1 MPGFGRRERYVMAE
15 QRYWLFKSEPNAYS
29 YADLLGEEE
38 QTAEWDGVRNYQV
51 RNMMRDEIK
60 VGDRVLF
67 YHSSAKPTAVVGTA
81 RVVREAYPDYTAWE
95 KDSDHPDPKS
105 TPDNPI
111 WLMVD
116 IQAEQEFARP
126 VTLQEIKAN
135 PKLQDMLLVQRGVR
149 LSIQPVSKEAWAEI
163 VALGMGK

>member
-1 MPGFGRRERYVMAE
+1 MAE
-15 QRYWLFKSEPNAYS
+15 QRYWLFKSEPNSYS

-60 VGDRVLF
+60 VGDGVLF
-67 YHSSAKPTAVVGTA
+67 YHSSAKPTAVMGTA
-81 RVVREAYPDYTAWE
+81 RVVREAYPDYTAWG

-105 TPDNPI
+105 TPENPI

-135 PKLQDMLLVQRGVR
+135 PKLQDMMLVQRGVR

-163 VALGMGK
+163 LALGMGK

>member
-1 MPGFGRRERYVMAE
+1 MAE
-15 QRYWLFKSEPNAYS
+15 QRYWLFKSEPGAYS
-29 YADLLGEEE
+29 YADLLGEDN

-51 RNMMRDEIK
+51 RNMMRDEIRA
-60 VGDRVLF
+60 GDGVLF

-81 RVVREAYPDYTAWE
+81 RVVREAYPDYYAWDTAH
-95 KDSDHPDPKS
+95 KYYDPKS
-105 TPDNPI
+105 DPANPT

-135 PKLQDMLLVQRGVR
+135 PKLQDMLLVKRGVR
-149 LSIQPVSKEAWAEI
+149 LSIQPVSPAAWAEI
-163 VALGMGK
+163 VALGMGG

>member
-1 MPGFGRRERYVMAE
+1 MAE
-15 QRYWLFKSEPNAYS
+15 QRYWLFKSEPGAYS
-29 YADLLGEEE
+29 YADLRGEDN

-51 RNMMRDEIK
+51 RNMMRDEIQA
-60 VGDRVLF
+60 GDGVLF

-81 RVVREAYPDYTAWE
+81 RVVREAYPDYYAWDTTH
-95 KDSDHPDPKS
+95 KYYDPKS
-105 TPDNPI
+105 DPANPT

-135 PKLQDMLLVQRGVR
+135 PKLQDMLLVKRGVR
-149 LSIQPVSKEAWAEI
+149 LSIQPVSPAAWAEI
-163 VALGMGK
+163 VALGMGG